1 MPEQTAENFVVED
14 GQRWFKSGDIGQML
28 PNGTLRLIDRKK
40 DLVKLQ
46 MGEYV
51 SLGKGQPVDK

>member
-1 MPEQTAENFVVED
+1 MVSSFFA
-14 GQRWFKSGDIGQML
+14 
-28 PNGTLRLIDRKK
+28 DRKK

-51 SLGKGQPVDK
+51 SLSKVETAIKMCPLVDQVSKVVLPSECVLRWTR